1 MKKHILDFLLDNYE
15 VISAGLI
22 GGLLANVLCVI
33 IAHG

>member
-1 MKKHILDFLLDNYE
+1 MKRRIFDFLLDNYE

-22 GGLLANVLCVI
+22 GGLLANVICVI